1 MIRVEDTKGLR
12 IARLTAGCCVRA
24 LACAMHRD
32 DRVSAVRNIVEIAVM
47 EVMGD
52 GVAGTEVLRELV
64 GTLDVAGASTRW
76 GLVR

>member
-1 MIRVEDTKGLR
+1 
-12 IARLTAGCCVRA
+12 
-24 LACAMHRD
+24 MHRD